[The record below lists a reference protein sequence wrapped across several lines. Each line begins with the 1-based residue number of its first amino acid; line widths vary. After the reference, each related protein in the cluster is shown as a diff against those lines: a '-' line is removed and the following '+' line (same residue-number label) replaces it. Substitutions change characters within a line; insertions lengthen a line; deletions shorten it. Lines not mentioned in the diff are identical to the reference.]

1 MRTNEGKETTQ
12 IRIQQ
17 MDCPTEEGLIRKK
30 LNGMKGVSG
39 LQFNLMNRVL
49 TVSYPKGML
58 PEIVAAIK
66 SLDYTPEV
74 LEPMKSRN
82 SPNSNRPRL
91 PGGSTFSAL
100 LSHLARKPASTSAF
114 LIGSPLSLLLPPS
127 LWSDSVLTK
136 RLHCYPQPEFQ
147 HECLDGSCGYRRC
160 FDRILA

>member
-30 LNGMKGVSG
+30 LNDMKGVSG

-74 LEPMKSRN
+74 LEANERPKLSEFRPTM
-82 SPNSNRPRL
+82 PGENRERL
-91 PGGSTFSAL
+91 LQQWRRAIER
-100 LSHLARKPASTSAF
+100 ARR
-114 LIGSPLSLLLPPS
+114 
-127 LWSDSVLTK
+127 W
-136 RLHCYPQPEFQ
+136 E
-147 HECLDGSCGYRRC
+147 EE
-160 FDRILA
+160 